1 MLLRAKN
8 RHHSVSNYF
17 DLGRSWAAV
26 ETSVTTH
33 DETAVTTRRET
44 VVAAF
49 LINQSYTRAAHR
61 GVIGKTWGGT
71 PMKTLYVLAAVCM
84 SLHAFTASA
93 ETPALMA
100 DDYSYSSSIDD
111 LDAREEL
118 AARDIMPDAD
128 AATDPATDN
137 SFAINPDADDY
148 TAAEVIPGINAIPQN
163 DEDLT
168 GSFAEPG
175 TDETE

>member
-1 MLLRAKN
+1 
-8 RHHSVSNYF
+8 
-17 DLGRSWAAV
+17 
-26 ETSVTTH
+26 
-33 DETAVTTRRET
+33 
-44 VVAAF
+44 
-49 LINQSYTRAAHR
+49 
-61 GVIGKTWGGT
+61 
-71 PMKTLYVLAAVCM
+71 MKTLYVLAAVCM

-100 DDYSYSSSIDD
+100 DDYPSYFSSIDD
-111 LDAREEL
+111 IDAREEL
-118 AARDIMPDAD
+118 AARDTTLDAD
-128 AATDPATDN
+128 VATDN

-148 TAAEVIPGINAIPQN
+148 TAAEVIPGINAIPQS

>member
-1 MLLRAKN
+1 
-8 RHHSVSNYF
+8 
-17 DLGRSWAAV
+17 
-26 ETSVTTH
+26 
-33 DETAVTTRRET
+33 
-44 VVAAF
+44 
-49 LINQSYTRAAHR
+49 
-61 GVIGKTWGGT
+61 
-71 PMKTLYVLAAVCM
+71 MKTLYVLAAVCM

-118 AARDIMPDAD
+118 AARDITPDAD
-128 AATDPATDN
+128 VATDN

-148 TAAEVIPGINAIPQN
+148 TAAEVIPGINAIPQS

-175 TDETE
+175 TDETK